1 MWQLMLSTNINKA
14 FKYSQNSQILTKFS
28 IKSAKTLKLL
38 KLECINDP
46 KVFSRIFWE
55 ETEAE
60 EEEERSV
67 LIINIFVG
75 ECWAEL
81 IFVVSLA
88 VLCFKNIARIAN
100 AVQVTICLLVSTSV
114 Y

>member
-1 MWQLMLSTNINKA
+1 MLSTNINKA

-67 LIINIFVG
+67 LFINIFARVLSRVDICRFPG
-75 ECWAEL
+75 CVMFSENNAILLALPEL
-81 IFVVSLA
+81 L
-88 VLCFKNIARIAN
+88 
-100 AVQVTICLLVSTSV
+100 
-114 Y
+114 